1 MRRSGNFR
9 FLTQQIMRPGQVAMV
24 LKDKRNMLIPFPKQA
39 TLAPMTSLENR
50 SVLDLIG
57 NTPVVRVRNIDT
69 GPCELYLKLESQ
81 NPGGSIKD
89 RIALNMIEAAEREGK
104 IKPGDTLVEA
114 TAGNTG
120 LGLTLVASQKG
131 YKLILVIPDKM
142 SQEKIFHMK
151 AMGAEVIMTR
161 SDVLRGHPDYYQ
173 DKAAAIAASLPNAFY
188 INQFEN
194 PANPETHIKHT
205 GPEIW
210 EQMAHDVDAIVVG
223 VGSGGTLTGV
233 GRYIKSVSP
242 DTHMVLAD
250 PKGSILAPYI
260 EHGVMIQ
267 PGSWLVE
274 GIGEDFIPDNADL
287 DLVSHAY
294 TISDEESIAT
304 SQDVLKK
311 EGILCGSSSGTLIAA
326 ALKYCRAQTEK
337 KRVMTFV
344 CDSGNKYLSK
354 IYNPFW
360 LNDHGMNTEVQ
371 TSDDL
376 RDLIARPFAR
386 GDVVFVSE
394 GDTLQQVYAKMKM
407 FDVSQVPVLRG
418 EQIVGLIDEA
428 DVLITVMG
436 NPGGF
441 AARAG
446 QVMSDKLVTLDV
458 ARPITDLL
466 PIFEKG
472 RVASVTKD
480 GKFLGLITP
489 IDFLN
494 HLRKR
499 TGKA

>member
-1 MRRSGNFR
+1 M
-9 FLTQQIMRPGQVAMV
+9 I
-24 LKDKRNMLIPFPKQA
+24 IPFPKQQWSS
-39 TLAPMTSLENR
+39 TMSQSPSR

-57 NTPVVRVRNIDT
+57 NTPLVRVCNIDT

-89 RIALNMIEAAEREGK
+89 RIALNMIEAAEKSGK
-104 IKPGDTLVEA
+104 IKLGDTLVEA

-120 LGLTLVASQKG
+120 LGLTLVATQKG

-151 AMGAEVIMTR
+151 AMGAEVVMTR

-173 DKAAAIAASLPNAFY
+173 DKAAAIAASMPNAFY
-188 INQFEN
+188 VNQFEN
-194 PANPETHIKHT
+194 PANPETHRLHT

-210 EQMAHDVDAIVVG
+210 EQMDHDVDAIVVG
-223 VGSGGTLTGV
+223 VGSGGTLSGV
-233 GRYIKSVSP
+233 GGYIQSVSP
-242 DTHMVLAD
+242 HTKMVLAD
-250 PKGSILAPYI
+250 PKGSILAPYV
-260 EHGVMIQ
+260 EHGVMIE

-274 GIGEDFIPDNADL
+274 GIGEDFIPQNADL
-287 DLVSHAY
+287 GLVSQAY
-294 TISDEESIAT
+294 TITDEESIRT
-304 SQDVLKK
+304 SQDILKK

-326 ALKYCRAQTEK
+326 ALKYCRVQTEK
-337 KRVMTFV
+337 KRVVTFV

-360 LNDHGMNTEVQ
+360 LNDQGLS
-371 TSDDL
+371 SDILLSNDL
-376 RDLIARPFAR
+376 RDLIARPYNR
-386 GDVVFVSE
+386 GDVVFVSKE
-394 GDTLQQVYAKMKM
+394 ETLQQVYAKMKM
-407 FDVSQVPVLRG
+407 YDVSQVPVLQG
-418 EQIVGLIDEA
+418 DEIVGLIDEA

-441 AARAG
+441 SATAG
-446 QVMSDKLVTLDV
+446 QVMSEKLVTIDV
-458 ARPITDLL
+458 ASPITDLL

-472 RVASVTKD
+472 RIASVTERD
-480 GKFLGLITP
+480 RFLGLITP